1 MIIMP
6 SFGVLTIHRGTAG
19 ALILGDLK
27 MADYSKMKC
36 HDMKLFLFEW
46 VALNPKEASGIK
58 YIGNMNRAQLI
69 KVCSYTENK
78 IDKEELMEL
87 IMNLKVYLKEYRI
100 KMKNRREGR
109 DSDCDSISS
118 SDDSND
124 SSDSDD
130 E

>member
-1 MIIMP
+1 
-6 SFGVLTIHRGTAG
+6 
-19 ALILGDLK
+19 
-27 MADYSKMKC
+27 MKC

-46 VALNPKEASGIK
+46 VALNPKKASGIK
-58 YIGNMNRAQLI
+58 YIGNMSRTQLI

-87 IMNLKVYLKEYRI
+87 IIYIKVCLKEYRI

-109 DSDCDSISS
+109 DSDCDSSS
-118 SDDSND
+118 

-130 E
+130 SDDSDDSSSSSDSDDSDDSDDE

>member
-1 MIIMP
+1 
-6 SFGVLTIHRGTAG
+6 
-19 ALILGDLK
+19 

-46 VALNPKEASGIK
+46 VALNPKKASGIK
-58 YIGNMNRAQLI
+58 YIGNMSRTQLI

-87 IMNLKVYLKEYRI
+87 IIYIKVCLKEYRM

-109 DSDCDSISS
+109 DSDCDD
-118 SDDSND
+118 SDCD
-124 SSDSDD
+124 DSDD

>member
-1 MIIMP
+1 MIIKTA
-6 SFGVLTIHRGTAG
+6 FGVLTIHRGTAG
-19 ALILGDLK
+19 HCEALILGDLK

-46 VALNPKEASGIK
+46 VALNPKKASGIK
-58 YIGNMNRAQLI
+58 YIGNMSRTQLI

-87 IMNLKVYLKEYRI
+87 IIYIKVCLKEYRV

-109 DSDCDSISS
+109 DSDCDDSDDS
-118 SDDSND
+118 SDD
-124 SSDSDD
+124 DSDD